1 MELLEILFDFKFSK
15 FITTKVAGVT
25 LGIAY
30 LAETLFALAA
40 LLGSSRE
47 GVAAFIG
54 TFIAVIII
62 LPMAMV
68 GTRVWMEGM
77 ISLIKVAEESSKI
90 RELLEK
96 KVDSN

>member
-1 MELLEILFDFKFSK
+1 MEFFEILFDFSFSK
-15 FITTKVAGVT
+15 FITTKVAGAT
-25 LGIAY
+25 LAIAY
-30 LAETLFALAA
+30 LAEALFALAA
-40 LLGSSRE
+40 LLESSRE
-47 GVAAFIG
+47 GAAAFIG
-54 TFIAVIII
+54 TFIGVIII
-62 LPMAMV
+62 LPMVMV